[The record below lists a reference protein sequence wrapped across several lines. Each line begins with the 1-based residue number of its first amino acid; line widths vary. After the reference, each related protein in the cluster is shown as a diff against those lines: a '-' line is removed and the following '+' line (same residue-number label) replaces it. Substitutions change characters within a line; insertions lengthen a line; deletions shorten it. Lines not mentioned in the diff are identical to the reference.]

1 MKKIRKIIL
10 AFMLLISIFGCTAV
24 SEDVS
29 TPSGAVVKYLKEV
42 KKNLPQVMNS
52 ASAEIEIPD
61 GFEGFFERIFKS
73 AAQFD
78 YEIINETIEDDQAE
92 VTVKIKTYAFGNSL
106 TNTFIDFVSQGET
119 LLTAGASEEM
129 LMNLL
134 TQIWT
139 EKVNDEIRKGKQY
152 VSTVTIRLERNENEW
167 LVISENEDDL
177 ELFNAISGNLY
188 KLMLSYEE

>member
-1 MKKIRKIIL
+1 
-10 AFMLLISIFGCTAV
+10 MLLISIFGCTAV